1 MRKATT
7 FVSQVC
13 LPVVFVTFTGA
24 PAAAQIYESVG
35 IRAQGMAGA
44 FVAVADD
51 ADATWW
57 NPAGLASGAYFSGIT
72 EFGNAQDPADA
83 TGPGGLA
90 LPSWRSGARGFTI
103 TIPSLGLSYY
113 RLQVSQIQPFGTTA
127 PNSGDR
133 QDQGRAPVASSSL
146 VLQEF
151 GVTVGQSIGRHF
163 VIGTTAR
170 FARLGGAVAT
180 GDPADASLDR
190 AEDLD
195 RGDTDNEF
203 DLDVGA
209 MAAFNGLRLALVV
222 KHVTEPS
229 FSSGGLL
236 TELPRQ
242 ARAGVSVTGG
252 RGAAG
257 QLTVAFDADLTRTPT
272 ATGEVRHIAA
282 GAETW
287 LVGRRVGVRGGV
299 TANTIG
305 DARLSGSLGASGALR
320 KGTYVDAQ
328 LTGGSDRSIK
338 GWGVAL
344 RVTY

>member
-1 MRKATT
+1 MRTAST
-7 FVSQVC
+7 FVSHVC
-13 LPVVFVTFTGA
+13 LVAVIVVVQRA
-24 PAAAQIYESVG
+24 PASAQIYESVG

-51 ADATWW
+51 ATATWW
-57 NPAGLASGAYFSGIT
+57 NPAGLASGTYFSSVIEYGT
-72 EFGNAQDPADA
+72 TQDPAEA
-83 TGPGGLA
+83 TGPGGVA

-103 TIPSLGLSYY
+103 TVPSLGLSYY

-127 PNSGDR
+127 PTPADR
-133 QDQGRAPVASSSL
+133 QDQGRASVVSSSI

-163 VIGTTAR
+163 VLGTTAR
-170 FARLGGAVAT
+170 FARAGAAAVTSDAT
-180 GDPADASLDR
+180 DASLDR
-190 AEDLD
+190 AEDLE

-209 MAAFNGLRLALVV
+209 MAAFNALRLALVV

-242 ARAGVSVTGG
+242 ARAGVSVTSGG
-252 RGAAG
+252 GAVA
-257 QLTVAFDADLTRTPT
+257 QLTVAFDADLLRTPM
-272 ATGEVRHIAA
+272 ATGEVRHIAG
-282 GAETW
+282 GAEAW
-287 LVGRRVGVRGGV
+287 LAGRRMGVRGGV
-299 TANTIG
+299 TANTVG
-305 DARLSGSLGASGALR
+305 DARPSGSLGASVALR

-328 LTGGSDRSIK
+328 VTGGSDRSTN